1 MIYSKE
7 QKNLRKKKNI
17 KRTKRKRKDLKR
29 RNTRV
34 ILLLR
39 MKRRKERSLPQKKRA
54 VQMSLIKKRRRKN
67 IKSLR
72 RQRMRSKK
80 TNKKL
85 ICWKWIHNSLN
96 PHKISYLLSIFLSME
111 SPPSQ
116 FPLKISNRIYQTCLR
131 VQVHLSSNNRWLINK
146 TYSS

>member
-96 PHKISYLLSIFLSME
+96 PLKITHLLSISLSME
-111 SPPSQ
+111 SLPSQ
-116 FPLKISNRIYQTCLR
+116 SPLKISNRIYQTCLR